1 MRALGRKTEAE
12 LLPPLREKGERSE
25 LGDTRFRRLLSPVE
39 WNALPEAVRRRF
51 SHRSAPGE
59 AHVYVGRILETQISA
74 YGLILAN
81 LLRLIGAPLPLE
93 RDNAGAAAVVTVTER
108 PDSAGQFWTRE
119 YVRRRGF
126 PQVIHSSKMFSGETG
141 IEETV
146 GCGVTMSLRLDVRR
160 NALFFLSERFF
171 LRIGRF
177 RLPIPGS
184 FFVGH
189 IAVGHID
196 RGNGAFEFT
205 LEATHPLFGR
215 FIRQRALFTDVAPA
229 NC

>member
-12 LLPPLREKGERSE
+12 LLPPLRDASE

-39 WNALPEAVRRRF
+39 WNALPEAIRRRF

-59 AHVYVGRILETQISA
+59 AHVYIGRVLETRISA
-74 YGLILAN
+74 WGAILAN
-81 LLRLIGAPLPLE
+81 LLRLIGSPLPLE
-93 RDNAGAAAVVTVTER
+93 RNNEGAAGVVTVTER
-108 PDSAGQFWTRE
+108 PDGAGQFWTRE

-126 PQVIHSSKMFSGETG
+126 PQVIHSSKMFSGATG

-184 FFVGH
+184 LIVGH

-215 FIRQRALFTDVAPA
+215 FIRQRALFNDVELEHRAR
-229 NC
+229 